1 MDMKTLSNE
10 NKLSSLEK
18 QWEYLS
24 DLADSYERR
33 NSTITFPAFAAIM
46 AAMVALCDWLPNQS
60 SFTQKICLIAVPLGI
75 LGIIAWMACNFR
87 RQAMAIF
94 YLKKIEK
101 EINELFGGE
110 EVYKWQEIYAEY
122 DGKNFTS
129 VMKQLKKNLKNPRN
143 AFIIMSAVIYLMI
156 TSVCLRITITSHFSY
171 IFKGAYIIILIIL
184 TLLVYPSLDNSHVR

>member
-1 MDMKTLSNE
+1 MDMETLSNE

-46 AAMVALCDWLPNQS
+46 AALVALCDWLPNQS
-60 SFTQKICLIAVPLGI
+60 SSTQKICLITVPLGI

-101 EINELFGGE
+101 EINDLFGGE
-110 EVYKWQEIYAEY
+110 EVYKWQQIYEEY
-122 DGKNFTS
+122 DGKKFTP
-129 VMKQLKKNLKNPRN
+129 LKNNWKNPRN

-156 TSVCLRITITSHFSY
+156 TLVCIIITILSHFSC
-171 IFKGAYIIILIIL
+171 IFKVPYIIILLIL
-184 TLLVYPSLDNSHVR
+184 TALVYPSLDNSHVR